1 MRGTRKEE
9 SCVQVTLM
17 PRDRQS
23 MDVKR
28 SRGEKDKAIAG
39 SRYTKTSSLLQRLEC
54 RLSRFMDIRLKNGD
68 CDNIVIN
75 D

>member
-9 SCVQVTLM
+9 SCVQVALV

-28 SRGEKDKAIAG
+28 SRGKKDKAIAG
-39 SRYTKTSSLLQRLEC
+39 SRYTKTSLLLQRLDC
-54 RLSRFMDIRLKNGD
+54 RLSRFMDRRLKNGD
-68 CDNIVIN
+68 CGHIVIN
-75 D
+75 N